1 MTIYHLT
8 IFAPRKTICMKK
20 ILLALGIF
28 SLLAFKSFGQDGD
41 CAGVISGQDCLES
54 NAITTAVPFLLIAP
68 DTRSAAMGD
77 AGVALSPDANA
88 QHWNASKLAF
98 SEDEMGVSLS
108 YSPWLR
114 QLVDDMSLSYLSWFM
129 KLNNSSAIGASLRY
143 FTLGDIIFTDN
154 NGNTIRP
161 FRPNEFAVDVSYS
174 FKLSERFSGG
184 ITARWINSNLT
195 GGVNVGGADS
205 RAANAFAVDLS
216 GYYVN
221 DDMSLGDK
229 DAELAF
235 GFNISNIGNKVSY
248 TNTAQRDFLPINLRL
263 GAAYTIE
270 LDQFNSLTFI
280 YDANKLLVPTP
291 PIYDSPG
298 DPGYTG
304 DPNFIIAGKDPDVGV
319 AAGMFGSFAD
329 APGVPIRDD
338 NGVIQR
344 NPDNTAQIESGSVF
358 REELREINHSF
369 GLEYWYDNQ
378 LAVRGG
384 YFHEHPTKGNR
395 QYFSMGIGARW
406 KMLGLDISYL
416 IPTEQR
422 NPLANTLRFGLS
434 LDFGYSASQDSPNE
448 N

>member
-1 MTIYHLT
+1 
-8 IFAPRKTICMKK
+8 MKNSLFTFLLVS
-20 ILLALGIF
+20 ILALQ
-28 SLLAFKSFGQDGD
+28 SYGQQD

-68 DTRSAAMGD
+68 DSRSASMGD
-77 AGVALSPDANA
+77 AGVALSPDANS
-88 QHWNASKLAF
+88 QHWNAAKLAF

-114 QLVDDMSLSYLSWFM
+114 QLVDDMSLSYLSWFT
-129 KLNNSSAIGASLRY
+129 KLNKTSAIGASLRY
-143 FTLGDIIFTDN
+143 FTLGDIIFTDQ

-161 FRPNEFAVDVSYS
+161 FRPNEFALDVSYS

-195 GGVNVGGADS
+195 GGVAVGTADS
-205 RAANAFAVDLS
+205 KAANAFAVDLS
-216 GYYVN
+216 GFYIN
-221 DDMSLGDK
+221 DDLSLGDK
-229 DAELAF
+229 DAEFAF

-248 TNTAQRDFLPINLRL
+248 TNTAQRDFLPINMKV
-263 GAAYTIE
+263 GVGYTIH
-270 LDQFNSLTFI
+270 LDQFNKITFI

-291 PIYDSPG
+291 PIYDSNQ

-304 DPNFIIAGKDPDVGV
+304 DPNFIIAGSDPDVGV

-329 APGVPIRDD
+329 APGVPIRND
-338 NGVIQR
+338 NGTIQR

-369 GLEYWYDNQ
+369 GMEYWYADQ
-378 LAVRGG
+378 FSVRGG
-384 YFHEHPTKGNR
+384 YFYEHPTKGNR
-395 QYFSMGIGARW
+395 QYFTMGAGFRW
-406 KMLGLDISYL
+406 KVFGLDLSYL

-422 NPLANTLRFGLS
+422 NPLANTLRFTLS
-434 LDFGYSASQDSPNE
+434 MSFDGSSPSNSPNE

>member
-1 MTIYHLT
+1 MTIHHLT

-20 ILLALGIF
+20 ICLALGILSF
-28 SLLAFKSFGQDGD
+28 LAINSYGQDGD

-68 DTRSAAMGD
+68 DVRSAALGD
-77 AGVALSPDANA
+77 AGVALSPDANS

-98 SEDEMGVSLS
+98 SEDEMGVSIS

-114 QLVDDMSLSYLSWFM
+114 QLVDDMSLSYLSWFT
-129 KLNNSSAIGASLRY
+129 KLNKTSAIGASLRY

-174 FKLSERFSGG
+174 FQLSKRFSGG

-205 RAANAFAVDLS
+205 RAANAFAVDVS
-216 GYYVN
+216 GFYRN
-221 DDMSLGDK
+221 DDLSIGDK
-229 DAELAF
+229 DAEFTF
-235 GFNISNIGNKVSY
+235 GFNISNIGNKISY
-248 TNTAQRDFLPINLRL
+248 TNTAQRDFLPTNLRL
-263 GAAYTIE
+263 GPALKID
-270 LDQFNSLTFI
+270 LDQFNSITIL

-304 DPNFIIAGKDPDVGV
+304 DPNFIIAGQDPDVGV
-319 AAGMFGSFAD
+319 AAGIFGSFAD
-329 APGVPIRDD
+329 APGVPVRDD
-338 NGVIQR
+338 GGTIQR
-344 NPDNTAQIESGSVF
+344 NADNTAQIEDGSVF
-358 REELREINHSF
+358 SEELREINHSV
-369 GLEYWYDNQ
+369 GIEYWYDNQ

-384 YFHEHPTKGNR
+384 YFYEHPTKGNR
-395 QYFSMGIGARW
+395 QYFSMGIGVRW

-434 LDFGYSASQDSPNE
+434 LNFGDDSPSNSPQT